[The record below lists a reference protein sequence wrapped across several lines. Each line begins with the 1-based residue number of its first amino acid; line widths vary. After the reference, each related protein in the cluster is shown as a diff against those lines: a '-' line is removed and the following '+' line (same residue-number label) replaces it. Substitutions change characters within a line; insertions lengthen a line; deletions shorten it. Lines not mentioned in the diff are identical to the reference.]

1 MPTTPKFDPAALG
14 LTVETAGYRPAS
26 PETGEADTTHQIGY
40 SKALPDGFTQHYGMN
55 GEDLGISKDKSTWES
70 VKPLVAMAG
79 SALLPGVFNGLL
91 GAGGAGLT
99 GMGLSAGTGALTGG
113 TIAGV
118 TGGDPLRGALM
129 GGLGSAALNALGQY
143 MAPTQTGD
151 MGQWYDGYKGPASDL
166 GYQGP
171 NSGTFTPGQNEAL
184 GNVSIDGSTANNTWN
199 GPSAPSGD
207 GPLSR
212 TQLDMTTDTAGFS
225 NAALDVEK
233 FNNLLSQGFSPQE
246 AVNYSS
252 GTSEG
257 IRGHG
262 DEEIGGTG
270 SNTSKAFPDGTPSVD
285 TQRSIWDKL
294 GDKAKET
301 FTKADG
307 SIDWSKAAAA
317 AGLVTSVIGNLTAS
331 DPPGVT
337 PLSTLVDRV
346 KPKDFDTPLPGG
358 GALTSAAPWNTRART
373 YAADMPSPIVA
384 GTRGYAE
391 GGEVEGALSMATPFA
406 GFVQGEGGGQD
417 DLIDASLSAGEY
429 VFDAESVS
437 MLGDGN
443 NAEGAKKLDE
453 LRASLRAHK
462 RSAPDDQ
469 IAPPAQGALSYM
481 NGGQ

>member
-1 MPTTPKFDPAALG
+1 MADTPKFDPAALG

-40 SKALPDGFTQHYGMN
+40 SKALPGGFTHHYGMN

-70 VKPLVAMAG
+70 IKPLAAMAG
-79 SALLPGVFNGLL
+79 SAFLPGVFNGVL
-91 GAGGAGLT
+91 GAGGAGLS
-99 GMGLSAGTGALTGG
+99 GMGLSAGTGALTGA

-129 GGLGSAALNALGQY
+129 GGLGGAASNLAGQYLPSQNGGFTDAQIQQNGGYGAFNNDAVDSMLAMENANRGYGAFNNDALGSRLAQEADTRIFENNNSGY
-143 MAPTQTGD
+143 GATNNDVVDNGLRTTGERTAAD
-151 MGQWYDGYKGPASDL
+151 ASTRTSADKLATLETNRDVRGYDG
-166 GYQGP
+166 
-171 NSGTFTPGQNEAL
+171 
-184 GNVSIDGSTANNTWN
+184 
-199 GPSAPSGD
+199 
-207 GPLSR
+207 
-212 TQLDMTTDTAGFS
+212 
-225 NAALDVEK
+225 
-233 FNNLLSQGFSPQE
+233 
-246 AVNYSS
+246 
-252 GTSEG
+252 
-257 IRGHG
+257 
-262 DEEIGGTG
+262 EEIGGTG
-270 SNTSKAFPDGTPSVD
+270 SNTSDAFPNGTPSVD
-285 TQRSIWDKL
+285 TQKSIWDKL

-301 FTKADG
+301 FTKPDG

-317 AGLVTSVIGNLTAS
+317 AGIVTSVIGNLTAS
-331 DPPGVT
+331 DPPGAT
-337 PLSTLVDRV
+337 PLSTLVDRI

-358 GALTSAAPWNTRART
+358 GALTSAAPWNTRTRT
-373 YAADMPSPIVA
+373 YSADMQSPIVA

-391 GGEVEGALSMATPFA
+391 GGEVEGALSTAAPFV

-429 VFDAESVS
+429 VFDAETVS

-443 NAEGAKKLDE
+443 NEEGARKLDE